1 MDAEGETGDLSIEK
15 LILCLSRRG
24 GVDQAL
30 GKHRVWP
37 PSCAASGPLL
47 LPSRGHPEGSERA
60 KAACLGTP
68 RRSPE
73 CKALDRGIALTA
85 SRIVL

>member
-1 MDAEGETGDLSIEK
+1 MDTESETGDLSIEK
-15 LILCLSRRG
+15 LVLRLSRRG

-30 GKHRVWP
+30 GEHGVWP

-60 KAACLGTP
+60 KAACLSIP
-68 RRSPE
+68 RRSLE
-73 CKALDRGIALTA
+73 CKALGRDIELNA